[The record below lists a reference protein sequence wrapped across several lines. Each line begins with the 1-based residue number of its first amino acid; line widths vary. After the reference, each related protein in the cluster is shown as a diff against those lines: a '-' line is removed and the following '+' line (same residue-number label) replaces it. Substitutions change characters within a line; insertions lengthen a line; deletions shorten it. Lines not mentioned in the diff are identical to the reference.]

1 MIESIKLSVNAIKE
15 GQNQLDPCFTQH
27 ELNLNEQLLLI
38 RNILDILESIRKERS
53 GYALEVTVQAYPV
66 RIEQSSTSKIQA
78 HPGFSSLLSKREI
91 EVLNLMIDGLTNKE
105 IANRLFISLETVKS
119 HRKHILEKTGSRNT
133 AAIMKCFNTQTS

>member
-15 GQNQLDPCFTQH
+15 GQDHSDPCFTQH

-66 RIEQSSTSKIQA
+66 RIEQDSTPNNQV

-91 EVLNLMIDGLTNKE
+91 EVLNLMFDGLTNKE

-133 AAIMKCFNTQTS
+133 AAIMKFFKTQTS